1 MRLLQHLT
9 PGPFHKPLIGF
20 SDITAIH
27 HWALK
32 HGHVGIHGPVL
43 TQLGRLGKA
52 THARL
57 FSLLESGSTP
67 AAPLQG
73 TETYVEGKFEGPL
86 IGGNL
91 AVFSRLLGTPYL
103 PPLDNSILLLEDVA
117 ERPYMLDRMWTHL
130 HLAGVF
136 QKVRGIVL
144 GEFVR
149 CDDPQQQYTGAEV
162 LKELAVATGL
172 PCAAG
177 FPIGHGDVNEPVPLG
192 VHVRL
197 DATAR
202 TLTFLEPAVSEHHLE
217 P

>member
-1 MRLLQHLT
+1 M
-9 PGPFHKPLIGF
+9 
-20 SDITAIH
+20 
-27 HWALK
+27 
-32 HGHVGIHGPVL
+32 L
-43 TQLGRLGKA
+43 TQLGRLSKA
-52 THARL
+52 THSRL
-57 FSLLESGSTP
+57 FSLLESGTTA

-73 TETYVEGKFEGPL
+73 TETYVEGKVAGPL

-91 AVFSRLLGTPYL
+91 SVFSRLLGTPYL
-103 PPLDNSILLLEDVA
+103 APLDNSILLLEDVT
-117 ERPYMLDRMWTHL
+117 ERPYQLDRMWTHL

-144 GEFVR
+144 GEFIR
-149 CDDPQQQYTGAEV
+149 CDDPQQQYTAAEV
-162 LKELAVATGL
+162 LKELAAATGL

-202 TLTFLEPAVSEHHLE
+202 TLTFLEPAVSEQHFE
-217 P
+217 G